1 MKDNQIRR
9 RDYKKYFYIYK
20 KEEKICTST
29 KVAKEIKQFKV

>member
-20 KEEKICTST
+20 KEETDLYICKSR
-29 KVAKEIKQFKV
+29 KGN